1 MGVCDKR
8 FLNGLAQRA
17 ERRDIGN
24 RLDFEFLYLA

>member
-24 RLDFEFLYLA
+24 RLDFEFYLA